1 MNPMLKWKLVAWNHW
16 LKNIIKSI
24 PANDIVYFTNIE
36 FAQYFEA
43 CMQNKYTLGEQKL
56 KYTWTIK
63 LLWTY

>member
-56 KYTWTIK
+56 K
-63 LLWTY
+63 